1 MTIECARNEA
11 RSRRLANSAGARKQI
26 CVMKAIV
33 SDRVLQRL
41 GQDFLTRNVFE
52 FLRPPLAGDYLIGHT
67 KVMSD
72 AL

>member
-1 MTIECARNEA
+1 MTVKGARHEA
-11 RSRRLANSAGARKQI
+11 RRGRLANSAGAGKQI

-41 GQDFLTRNVFE
+41 GQDFLARDVFE
-52 FLRPPLAGDYLIGHT
+52 FLRAPLAGDYLIGHT